1 MMAVDVPYD
10 STGRVRQKGRT
21 RAALIDAARA
31 TLAEGIRPTMDV
43 IAERAAVSRTTAYR
57 YFPTLRDLLVATYPH
72 IDRPSL
78 LGDDPPPD
86 AASRLALV
94 ADDQTRRIVTYEAEM
109 RAVLRLSL
117 AAGSDGG
124 SPPPALPMNRGL
136 RIGWIA
142 DALAPERERLGEEA
156 FGRLVHAIGAT
167 LGIEAFVWLT
177 DIAGRSRDEAASI
190 MRSSAGALLQGAL
203 AASTSQPSG

>member
-1 MMAVDVPYD
+1 MMGVSVPYE
-10 STGRVRQKGRT
+10 STGRVQQKRRT
-21 RAALIDAARA
+21 RTALIDAARA
-31 TLAEGIRPTMDV
+31 TLADGVHPTMDL
-43 IAERAAVSRTTAYR
+43 IAERASVSRTTAYR

-86 AASRLALV
+86 AESRLALV
-94 ADDQTRRIVTYEAEM
+94 AEDQARRILTYEPEM

-117 AAGSDGG
+117 AGSDDG
-124 SPPPALPMNRGL
+124 SPLAPLPMNRGL

-142 DALAPERERLGEEA
+142 DALAPERARLGEEG

-167 LGIEAFVWLT
+167 MGIEAFVWLT
-177 DIAGRSRDEAASI
+177 DIAGRSRDEAVSI
-190 MRSSAGALLQGAL
+190 MRSSAGALLDSAMARHG
-203 AASTSQPSG
+203 